1 MTFVRAW
8 VFPVLLLGACRQP
21 LDAADPGKDAPAVP
35 KEVSYYRAV
44 RPIFVQ
50 HCQGC
55 HQPAK
60 QGGSFVM
67 TGHADLLKTGDK
79 GEPGVVPGK
88 PDKSLIVEQITAHD
102 AKPPAM
108 PKGKDPLIDYQ
119 IT

>member
-1 MTFVRAW
+1 MTLARAW
-8 VFPVLLLGACRQP
+8 VCPVLLLALSGSVLR
-21 LDAADPGKDAPAVP
+21 AAEPGKASPAIP
-35 KEVSYYRAV
+35 KEVSYYRDV

-60 QGGSFVM
+60 QGGSYVM
-67 TGHADLLKTGDK
+67 TGHADLLKPGDK

-102 AKPPAM
+102 AK
-108 PKGKDPLIDYQ
+108 
-119 IT
+119 